1 MKSLKIFLCFCLSA
15 LILFSFIGCKKNN
28 TDNDAENGTNS
39 EIKVETADTSEM
51 DFEFTDRELS
61 ADFDENSATI
71 IAVSGSTAQIS
82 GTGAAYSGSEI
93 KITKEGTYVL
103 SGTGQNL
110 TVKISVGDNEK
121 VQLVLDNLSISNNSA
136 PCIYVAEGDKV
147 FITAKDGTKNSL
159 SDGNSYS
166 LTDGD
171 TVIDAAVF
179 SRTDLCINGGG
190 ALSISGNYKHAVIS
204 KDDLVV
210 TGGKIT
216 VKSKNVGLG
225 GKDCVKITNANITV
239 NSGSDALRSDN
250 EEDVNRGYIY
260 IKDSTFDIVA
270 ANDAVQAHTVLKIDT
285 AKFKAVCGGGSNNR
299 LLSSSES
306 YKGLKAGS
314 DIIISGGMFDIDSAD
329 DTIHSNNTICI
340 ESGSF
345 SLSSGDDGIHA
356 DTDLSVNDGNI
367 VITKSYEG
375 IEASKIVVLGGNI
388 DVTASDD
395 GFNAAGGNDTT
406 TPDDSPFGRPG
417 KGGFTRT
424 TGEIQIRGGYIVV
437 DALGDGIDSNG
448 TINVSGG
455 TVLVSGPTNNGNGS
469 IDCESE
475 ATVSGG
481 VVVALGSSGMAGN
494 FTNSENQGSMLCN
507 FTSQAAGTSFAV
519 CDENGTVIASFTPQ
533 KTYQSAV
540 CTSPDIQKGKTY
552 TLVAGG
558 VVKNADKYGFAQS
571 STISGGETLATVN
584 MTSEIYGSSGGM
596 GMPGGHGGGGM
607 QMPGGHGG
615 MRW

>member
-1 MKSLKIFLCFCLSA
+1 MIKYLKAFLCLCLSV
-15 LILFSFIGCKKNN
+15 LILLSFIGCKKYN
-28 TDNDAENGTNS
+28 TENGSLENGTSS
-39 EIKVETADTSEM
+39 EIKVETADISEM

-61 ADFDENSATI
+61 ADFDETDATKI
-71 IAVSGSTAQIS
+71 SVSGSTATIS
-82 GTGAAYSGSEI
+82 GTGAAKNGSEI
-93 KITKEGTYVL
+93 RITKEGTYIL

-110 TVKISVGDNEK
+110 TVKISVGDSEK
-121 VQLVLDNLSISNNSA
+121 VQLVLDSFSLSNSAA
-136 PCIYVAEGDKV
+136 PCIYIASGDKV
-147 FITAKDGTKNSL
+147 FITAKDGTNNTL
-159 SDGNSYS
+159 SDGRSYS

-171 TVIDAAVF
+171 TEIDAAVF
-179 SRTDLCINGGG
+179 SRADLCINGGG
-190 ALSISGNYKHAVIS
+190 AISVTGNYKHAVIS

-216 VKSKNVGLG
+216 VKAQNVGLG
-225 GKDCVKITNANITV
+225 GKDCVKITNADISI
-239 NSGSDALRSDN
+239 NSGSDAVRSDN
-250 EEDVNRGYIY
+250 EEDANRGYIY
-260 IKDSTFDIVA
+260 IKDGTLDIVA
-270 ANDAVQAHTVLKIDT
+270 ANDALQAHTVLKIDT
-285 AKFKAVCGGGSNNR
+285 ANFKAVCGGGSTNR
-299 LLSSSES
+299 LSSSSES

-314 DIIISGGMFDIDSAD
+314 DIIIAGGTFSIDSAD

-340 ESGSF
+340 ENGSF

-356 DTDLSVNDGNI
+356 DTDLSVMGGDI

-375 IEASKIVVLGGNI
+375 IEASKIVVSGGNI

-417 KGGFTRT
+417 KGGFTRS
-424 TGEIQIRGGYIVV
+424 TGEIQISGGYIVV
-437 DALGDGIDSNG
+437 DASGDGIDSNG
-448 TINVSGG
+448 TITVSGG

-469 IDCESE
+469 IDCESS

-481 VVVALGSSGMAGN
+481 IVIALGSSGMAGN
-494 FTNSENQGSMLCN
+494 FTSAENQGSMLSS
-507 FTSQAAGTSFAV
+507 FSSVSAGTSFAV
-519 CDENGTVIASFTPQ
+519 CDENGTVLASFTP
-533 KTYQSAV
+533 KKAYQSAV
-540 CTSPDIQKGKTY
+540 CTAPDIQKGKTY

-558 VVKNADKYGFAQS
+558 IVKNADKYGFAEN

-596 GMPGGHGGGGM
+596 GGHGGGM

-615 MRW
+615 GMRW